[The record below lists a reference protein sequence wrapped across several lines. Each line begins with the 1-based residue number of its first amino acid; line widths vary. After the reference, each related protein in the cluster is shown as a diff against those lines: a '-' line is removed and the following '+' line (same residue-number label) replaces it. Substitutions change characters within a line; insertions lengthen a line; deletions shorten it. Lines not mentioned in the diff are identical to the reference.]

1 MMGIFVGNFLGLLIV
16 TITVAMGY
24 ASLAKAT
31 LFFLGTA
38 YGIWL
43 LFWIMNIT
51 SRPKADAP
59 FCKTLGPQ
67 DLKLYRHYHTAID
80 FPLPGQVYAGILN
93 FLRVA
98 GLVYAGLAVWREL
111 YIEAG
116 FSILFFLLTASLI
129 HRNNPWFFLGQ
140 RAEKGHARAQ
150 LELKGLHALVTQRHG
165 STEASSDDA
174 KAEDLT
180 E

>member
-16 TITVAMGY
+16 TLTVALGY
-24 ASLAKAT
+24 ESLTRAT
-31 LFFLGTA
+31 LLFLGSA

-43 LFWIMNIT
+43 LFWILNIT
-51 SRPKADAP
+51 SRPKLSAP
-59 FCKTLGPQ
+59 FCQTLEPPE
-67 DLKLYRHYHTAID
+67 LKLYRHYHTAID

-98 GLVYAGLAVWREL
+98 GLVYAGLSIWREL

-116 FSILFFLLTASLI
+116 ASILFFIVTANLI

-140 RAEKGHARAQ
+140 RAGKGHARAQ
-150 LELKGLHALVTQRHG
+150 LELQAINALVTRRHPEPVDE
-165 STEASSDDA
+165 SKSEASDQ
-174 KAEDLT
+174 
-180 E
+180 

>member
-16 TITVAMGY
+16 TVTVAFGHESLAR
-24 ASLAKAT
+24 ASL
-31 LFFLGTA
+31 LFLGTA
-38 YGIWL
+38 YAVWL

-51 SRPKADAP
+51 SRPKVDAP
-59 FCKTLGPQ
+59 FCQSLATEE
-67 DLKLYRHYHTAID
+67 LKLYRHYHTAID

-98 GLVYAGLAVWREL
+98 GLVYAGLSVWREL

-116 FSILFFLLTASLI
+116 LSILFFVVTASLI

-140 RAEKGHARAQ
+140 RAEKGHARAK
-150 LELKGLHALVTQRHG
+150 LELQGLHALVTQRHG
-165 STEASSDDA
+165 Q
-174 KAEDLT
+174 AEEPSET
-180 E
+180 PHP

>member
-16 TITVAMGY
+16 TITVALGHE
-24 ASLAKAT
+24 SLAKAT

-38 YGIWL
+38 YGVWF

-51 SRPKADAP
+51 SRPKANAP
-59 FCKTLGPQ
+59 FCLTLAPEE
-67 DLKLYRHYHTAID
+67 LKLYRHYHTAID

-98 GLVYAGLAVWREL
+98 GLVYAGLSLWREL

-116 FSILFFLLTASLI
+116 FAVLFFLITASLI

-140 RAEKGHARAQ
+140 RAEKGHARAK
-150 LELKGLHALVTQRHG
+150 LELQGLHALVTLRHG
-165 STEASSDDA
+165 QAGSPSETPES
-174 KAEDLT
+174 
-180 E
+180 

>member
-1 MMGIFVGNFLGLLIV
+1 MMGIFVGNFLGLIIV
-16 TITVAMGY
+16 SVTVALGFE
-24 ASLAKAT
+24 SLAKAT
-31 LFFLGTA
+31 QFFLGTA

-43 LFWIMNIT
+43 LFWIMNIS

-59 FCKTLGPQ
+59 FCKTLSPEDQ
-67 DLKLYRHYHTAID
+67 KLYRHYHTAVD

-98 GLVYAGLAVWREL
+98 GLVYFGLCLWREL

-116 FSILFFLLTASLI
+116 FSALFFLITASLI

-140 RAEKGHARAQ
+140 RAEKGHAKAKQ
-150 LELKGLHALVTQRHG
+150 ELQGLHQLVTQRHG
-165 STEASSDDA
+165 SAEASIDPSP
-174 KAEDLT
+174 
-180 E
+180 

>member
-16 TITVAMGY
+16 SVTAALGY
-24 ASLAKAT
+24 SSLAKAT
-31 LFFLGTA
+31 LLFLGTA

-51 SRPKADAP
+51 SRPKVDAP
-59 FCKTLGPQ
+59 FCKTLSPE

-98 GLVYAGLAVWREL
+98 GLVYAGLSVWREL

-116 FSILFFLLTASLI
+116 FSVLFFLITASLI

-140 RAEKGHARAQ
+140 RAEKGHARAK
-150 LELKGLHALVTQRHG
+150 LELQGLHALVTQRHG
-165 STEASSDDA
+165 STEEAANPS
-174 KAEDLT
+174 T
-180 E
+180 EE

>member
-1 MMGIFVGNFLGLLIV
+1 MIV
-16 TITVAMGY
+16 TITVTLGY
-24 ASLAKAT
+24 ESLAQAT
-31 LFFLGTA
+31 LLFLGSA
-38 YGIWL
+38 YGVWL

-59 FCKTLGPQ
+59 FCTTLTPE

-98 GLVYAGLAVWREL
+98 GLVYGGLALWREL
-111 YIEAG
+111 YVEAG
-116 FSILFFLLTASLI
+116 FSVLFFLITASLI

-140 RAEKGHARAQ
+140 RAEKGHARAK
-150 LELKGLHALVTQRHG
+150 LELQGLHALVSQRHG
-165 STEASSDDA
+165 TPENSNEGP
-174 KAEDLT
+174 E

>member
-1 MMGIFVGNFLGLLIV
+1 MGIFVGNFLGLLIV
-16 TITVAMGY
+16 SLTVAVGHE
-24 ASLAKAT
+24 SLAKAA
-31 LFFLGTA
+31 LLFLGTA

-43 LFWIMNIT
+43 LFWIMNIS
-51 SRPKADAP
+51 SRPKVDAP
-59 FCKTLGPQ
+59 FCQTLAAD

-98 GLVYAGLAVWREL
+98 GLVYAGLSVWREL

-116 FSILFFLLTASLI
+116 FAVLFFLVTASLI

-140 RAEKGHARAQ
+140 RAEKGHARAK
-150 LELKGLHALVTQRHG
+150 LELQGLHALVTQRHG
-165 STEASSDDA
+165 QAEAPS
-174 KAEDLT
+174 ET
-180 E
+180 PQP

>member
-1 MMGIFVGNFLGLLIV
+1 MMGIFVGNFLAILIV
-16 TITVAMGY
+16 SVTVALGHE
-24 ASLAKAT
+24 SIAKAT
-31 LFFLGTA
+31 QLFLGTA
-38 YGIWL
+38 YGLWL
-43 LFWIMNIT
+43 LFWVMNIT
-51 SRPKADAP
+51 SRPKAEAP
-59 FCKTLGPQ
+59 FSQTLEPQ

-116 FSILFFLLTASLI
+116 VAALFFVLSASLI

-140 RAEKGHARAQ
+140 RAEKGHARAKV
-150 LELKGLHALVTQRHG
+150 ELQALHALVSRRHEG
-165 STEASSDDA
+165 NEAPR
-174 KAEDLT
+174 EDGDQ
-180 E
+180 